1 LKTSKVTSETRP
13 QLGSLSFTQ
22 VGQRFA
28 PAWKKFASE
37 IASWQD
43 LVKVAVVEC
52 SDETNTPLCRE
63 YRITRYPTVKY
74 FHENYRFGSGAL
86 IMSHQNQNYATVE
99 FLKKALIEKLME
111 EIGEGR
117 GAIYPNLLPYEGADL
132 EQLIESIPK
141 NVQYVFLVVD
151 AADAYLGAEVALD
164 LHKTNGI
171 IVRHSLKNNSVLISK
186 LQIKHFPT
194 IVALDPNRNVQF
206 MTCDANRTALKRTK
220 FLEEKGFKT
229 VRFFLEETK
238 NNTSQV
244 APRGIGNAIQ
254 GVLRQCIKKMGDVIF
269 QVDLE
274 AAVRYSLRQKVS
286 AVQTIKG
293 NQLEALAAY
302 LQVLK
307 KYFPFYY
314 NSSSF
319 IDELLTL
326 TSNSG
331 GYGNHITW

>member
-86 IMSHQNQNYATVE
+86 MSHQNQNYATVE

-111 EIGEGR
+111 EISEER

-132 EQLIESIPK
+132 KQLIESIPK
-141 NVQYVFLVVD
+141 DVQYVFLVAD
-151 AADAYLGAEVALD
+151 AAQAYLGAEVAD

-186 LQIKHFPT
+186 PQSFLWTPT
-194 IVALDPNRNVQF
+194 ER
-206 MTCDANRTALKRTK
+206 
-220 FLEEKGFKT
+220 
-229 VRFFLEETK
+229 
-238 NNTSQV
+238 S
-244 APRGIGNAIQ
+244 
-254 GVLRQCIKKMGDVIF
+254 
-269 QVDLE
+269 
-274 AAVRYSLRQKVS
+274 SL
-286 AVQTIKG
+286 
-293 NQLEALAAY
+293 
-302 LQVLK
+302 
-307 KYFPFYY
+307 
-314 NSSSF
+314 
-319 IDELLTL
+319 
-326 TSNSG
+326 
-331 GYGNHITW
+331 

>member
-1 LKTSKVTSETRP
+1 
-13 QLGSLSFTQ
+13 
-22 VGQRFA
+22 
-28 PAWKKFASE
+28 
-37 IASWQD
+37 
-43 LVKVAVVEC
+43 
-52 SDETNTPLCRE
+52 
-63 YRITRYPTVKY
+63 
-74 FHENYRFGSGAL
+74 
-86 IMSHQNQNYATVE
+86 
-99 FLKKALIEKLME
+99 
-111 EIGEGR
+111 
-117 GAIYPNLLPYEGADL
+117 
-132 EQLIESIPK
+132 
-141 NVQYVFLVVD
+141 
-151 AADAYLGAEVALD
+151 
-164 LHKTNGI
+164 
-171 IVRHSLKNNSVLISK
+171 
-186 LQIKHFPT
+186 
-194 IVALDPNRNVQF
+194 

-229 VRFFLEETK
+229 VRFFPEETK

-254 GVLRQCIKKMGDVIF
+254 GILRQCIKKMGDVIF

-274 AAVRYSLRQKVS
+274 AAVRYSLRQEVS
-286 AVQTIKG
+286 AVETIK
-293 NQLEALAAY
+293 LEALVAY